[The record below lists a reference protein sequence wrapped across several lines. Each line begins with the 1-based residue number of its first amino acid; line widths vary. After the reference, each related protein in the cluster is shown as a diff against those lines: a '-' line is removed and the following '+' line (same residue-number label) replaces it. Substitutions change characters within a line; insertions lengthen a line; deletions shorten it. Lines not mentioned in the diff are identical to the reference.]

1 MAWSQSRHLAELE
14 ARGEAAAFAV
24 EARHVAER
32 PNLAVEGGYLRT
44 NHVDPFVITAPL
56 TPPQVVYPD
65 IPNNYRTRLDLQ
77 WPIYTGGRGD
87 ALERAARAEQ
97 AATGEDLAA
106 ARADLKLEI
115 TRAFWAL
122 VTARE
127 TEAVVARSLEAI
139 NRQVDDLRSRLASGL
154 IAPNDLSSAQAQA
167 SHQRL
172 LALEAA
178 NQRAIAEADLRR
190 LTGVRSGRIDARVTE
205 ADTRAVAPEGG
216 TLTVTGP
223 PSPLEP
229 GKSVSVPVSTRPE
242 RRALEQQ
249 AASADARADAL
260 HASGRPQIAVG
271 GGYDYARPN
280 PRHFPRSGDWDTSWD
295 VSVNLT
301 WSFWDSG
308 RRAADTGEARA
319 NARAARARAEDFD
332 RQATVRDPSSA
343 SSSSP
348 RAARRL
354 ARLTTRCE
362 PPWTPNASSAS
373 AIASALRP
381 APTFSTRR
389 SHVFRPNSIAHARSR
404 ACASQRRAFSEHWAN
419 DLPGRRE
426 RSSTIEVRHLTRRF
440 GQFVAVDDVSFD
452 VRRGEIFGFLGSNG
466 AGKSTT
472 IRMLCGLLEPTSG
485 SARVGGI
492 DVTSDPEGVKRR
504 IGYMSQRFSLYE
516 LLTVDQNIRFFGGVY
531 GLNEAKLAERR
542 RFVIE
547 MAGLAGR
554 ESTLARDL
562 AGGWRQRLALGC
574 AILHEPAI
582 LFLDEPTGGVD
593 PVSRRQFWRLI
604 DTLRTRRRH
613 GTGDDPL
620 SG

>member
-1 MAWSQSRHLAELE
+1 MKQLLTGLACILVTTTLDAQAPPASASLTLEEAIARGMESSRHLAELE

-24 EARHVAER
+24 EARHLAER

-205 ADTRAVAPEGG
+205 ADTRAVAPEIG

-301 WSFWDSG
+301 WSFWDNG

-332 RQATVRDPSSA
+332 RQALFEIEQRQFELA
-343 SSSSP
+343 SSREGIGAADDEV
-348 RAARRL
+348 RAAVDAERVVGERYRVGVATSTDVLDAQVARLQAELDRTRAIAGVRL
-354 ARLTTRCE
+354 AEARL
-362 PPWTPNASSAS
+362 
-373 AIASALRP
+373 
-381 APTFSTRR
+381 
-389 SHVFRPNSIAHARSR
+389 
-404 ACASQRRAFSEHWAN
+404 QR
-419 DLPGRRE
+419 
-426 RSSTIEVRHLTRRF
+426 
-440 GQFVAVDDVSFD
+440 
-452 VRRGEIFGFLGSNG
+452 
-466 AGKSTT
+466 
-472 IRMLCGLLEPTSG
+472 
-485 SARVGGI
+485 
-492 DVTSDPEGVKRR
+492 
-504 IGYMSQRFSLYE
+504 
-516 LLTVDQNIRFFGGVY
+516 
-531 GLNEAKLAERR
+531 
-542 RFVIE
+542 
-547 MAGLAGR
+547 
-554 ESTLARDL
+554 
-562 AGGWRQRLALGC
+562 ALG
-574 AILHEPAI
+574 
-582 LFLDEPTGGVD
+582 
-593 PVSRRQFWRLI
+593 R
-604 DTLRTRRRH
+604 
-613 GTGDDPL
+613 
-620 SG
+620 